1 MIKSEGDKMKYQPL
15 ESKSAL
21 NKVSGRFP
29 FKWDLNIYRGCQHGC
44 IYCYA
49 IYSHKYLDNNDYFG
63 TIYYKENILSCLE
76 KELSSPKWKHE
87 LVNIGG
93 VCDSYQPLEEQL
105 QIMPEIL
112 KLMIKYKTPIIIST
126 KSSLILRDIELIN
139 ELSKITYVN
148 IACTIITVDDDL
160 RKIIEPGSS
169 PIIERFKVIDQI
181 KKETK
186 AHAGIH
192 IMPIIPYLT
201 DQPGNLNGLYKM
213 AKKVN
218 ADYVLLGT
226 LYLRGQTKPYFLN
239 CIKKYN
245 YDLYQK
251 IASLYYQKNALK
263 TYKPKIYQTISELRK
278 IYDLPA
284 QAKRSPKDQNL

>member
-1 MIKSEGDKMKYQPL
+1 MMKYQPL
-15 ESKSAL
+15 KVKSAL
-21 NKVSGRFP
+21 NKVKGRFP

-49 IYSHKYLDNNDYFG
+49 IYSHKYLDDPNYFE

-87 LVNIGG
+87 IVNIGG
-93 VCDSYQPLEEQL
+93 VCDSYQPLEEKL

-126 KSSLILRDIELIN
+126 KSSLILRDLHLIN

-169 PIIERFKVIDQI
+169 SIIKRFKIIDQI
-181 KKETK
+181 KKHTN
-186 AHAGIH
+186 ASAGIH
-192 IMPIIPYLT
+192 IMPIIPHLT
-201 DQPGNLNGLYKM
+201 DHHGNLNGLYKM
-213 AKKVN
+213 AHKVN
-218 ADYVLLGT
+218 ADYVLPGI
-226 LYLRGQTKPYFLN
+226 LYLRGQTRNYFYNAL
-239 CIKKYN
+239 KKYN
-245 YDLYQK
+245 YPLYQQ
-251 IASLYYQKNALK
+251 ISSLYYQKEEFNLYKKNLYTYISQLK
-263 TYKPKIYQTISELRK
+263 KHYNLPTPKY
-278 IYDLPA
+278 
-284 QAKRSPKDQNL
+284 PKQ

>member
-1 MIKSEGDKMKYQPL
+1 MKYQAL
-15 ESKSAL
+15 EAKSAL

-49 IYSHKYLDNNDYFG
+49 IYSHKYLNSTDYFG
-63 TIYYKENILSCLE
+63 TIYYKENILACLE

-93 VCDSYQPLEEQL
+93 VCDSYQPIEEKL

-112 KLMIKYKTPIIIST
+112 KLMIKYKTPVIIST

-148 IACTIITVDDDL
+148 IACTIITIDDDL

-181 KKETK
+181 KKHTS
-186 AHAGIH
+186 ANAGIH
-192 IMPIIPYLT
+192 IMPIIPHLT
-201 DQPGNLNGLYKM
+201 DHPGNLRGLYKM
-213 AKKVN
+213 ANKVN
-218 ADYVLLGT
+218 ADYVLPGI

-239 CIKKYN
+239 AIKRHN
-245 YDLYQK
+245 YDLYQQ
-251 IASLYYQKNALK
+251 IASLYSQKGALK
-263 TYKPKIYQTISELRK
+263 AYKPIIYKTINELRK
-278 IYDLPA
+278 FYNLPFEV
-284 QAKRSPKDQNL
+284 KENPKE